1 MLGVS
6 DELKSFFLKIQE
18 RQSKLNDLS
27 KQLEDSLQKSFKI
40 NSVIFE
46 RELKNKQKE
55 MRKAK
60 IDNEKRVSKIKKE
73 YDLSENQN
81 LQKLLIKQ

>member
-46 RELKNKQKE
+46 RELKNK
-55 MRKAK
+55 
-60 IDNEKRVSKIKKE
+60 
-73 YDLSENQN
+73 
-81 LQKLLIKQ
+81 